1 MNPGAGQ
8 TVAAALIVG
17 SSLLAPAARAAAPAG
32 DEVSEVVVTAA
43 PYPVSIDSV
52 ATSVHILNRE
62 ALDLAPPTGLG
73 DLLSGLPGV
82 RSTFYGP
89 GASRPIIRGLSGPRV
104 LVLQNGVGLVDA
116 SALSPDHA
124 VASEPGE
131 ATRIEVLRGP
141 STLAYGG
148 SAIGGVV
155 NMIDDRVP
163 TSRAQRD
170 AEGRVSASYGT
181 ADDGYAL
188 NGGLK
193 MGKGP
198 FVIALDGVKRES
210 QDYRA
215 GGPAVSA
222 ALAASAGVPRDS
234 SRKVENSAV
243 ALQAFGAGLS
253 YVDDKGFVGASVK
266 RTETEYGVPYAAS
279 VAGPDDEGPVEI
291 RLRQTRVDV
300 RGERAVELGPF
311 DKVRASFGWANYHH
325 AEIGVDTGEIGT
337 RFLSKGGEGR
347 LELVQANRGGWQGAV
362 GLQGLARSYE
372 AIGDE
377 AFIPPSRIRE
387 AGAFILQ
394 RLDREGWGIE
404 GGLRLD
410 RRILRAGGLAT
421 RETSEAAEDAGID
434 WATAPGRRSFT
445 NLSASAAV
453 FVRPADKWFA
463 SLALT
468 HNSRAPTET
477 ELYADGPHAGTG
489 SYELGDPRLG
499 REKASAVEA
508 SLRFAGERL
517 HLEGHAYAVHY
528 DGFIEE
534 FPTGGTL
541 DELPVYRFVQTDA
554 DFVGFEVEGS
564 YKLWRDGART
574 LSAEAGADW
583 VRATSDVGRPP
594 RIPPYGLTGRL
605 VWDDARVDAHIEV
618 RRVGAQ
624 RRTAAY
630 ETPTDSYTQL
640 NARIAFKPLRGSSL
654 QLFVEG
660 RNLTNAEAREHT
672 SFLKD
677 IAPLPGR
684 GVRFGLAQ
692 NF

>member
-1 MNPGAGQ
+1 MW
-8 TVAAALIVG
+8 T
-17 SSLLAPAARAAAPAG
+17 
-32 DEVSEVVVTAA
+32 
-43 PYPVSIDSV
+43 
-52 ATSVHILNRE
+52 
-62 ALDLAPPTGLG
+62 
-73 DLLSGLPGV
+73 
-82 RSTFYGP
+82 
-89 GASRPIIRGLSGPRV
+89 

-116 SALSPDHA
+116 SSISPDHA

-163 TSRAQRD
+163 TSRATRD
-170 AEGRVSASYGT
+170 AEGRLSASYGT

-193 MGKGP
+193 MGWGP
-198 FVIALDGVKRES
+198 FVLALDAVKRES

-222 ALAASAGVPRDS
+222 ALAARAGVPRDDGHE
-234 SRKVENSAV
+234 VANSAV

-253 YVDDKGFVGASVK
+253 YVGDNGFLGASVK
-266 RTETEYGVPYAAS
+266 RTETDYGVPYAAS
-279 VAGPDDEGPVEI
+279 TAGADDEGPVEI

-300 RGERAVELGPF
+300 RGERALDLGPF
-311 DKVRASFGWANYHH
+311 NKLRASFGWANYHH
-325 AEIGVDTGEIGT
+325 AEVGAETGEIGT

-347 LELVQANRGGWQGAV
+347 LELVQADRGGWQGAV

-387 AGAFILQ
+387 AGAFLLQ
-394 RLDREGWGIE
+394 RLDREKWGIE
-404 GGLRLD
+404 AGVRLD
-410 RRILRAGGLAT
+410 RRTLRASGLAT
-421 RETSEAAEDAGID
+421 REGSEAAEDAGID
-434 WATAPGRRSFT
+434 WAAAPGRRSFT

-453 FVRPADKWFA
+453 FVRPAPKWFA

-468 HNSRAPTET
+468 HNGRAPTET

-489 SYELGDPRLG
+489 SFELGDPRLT
-499 REKASAVEA
+499 REKANSVEA

-517 HLEGHAYAVHY
+517 RVEGHAYAVRY

-534 FPTGGTL
+534 FPTGAL
-541 DELPVYRFVQTDA
+541 QDELPVYRFVQTDA

-564 YKLWRDGART
+564 YKLWRSGERA
-574 LSAEAGADW
+574 LSIEAGADW
-583 VRATSDVGRPP
+583 VRADSDVGRPP
-594 RIPPYGLTGRL
+594 RIPPYGVTSRL
-605 VWDDARVDAHIEV
+605 VWEDARLDAHLEV
-618 RRVGAQ
+618 RRIGGQ
-624 RRTAAY
+624 TRTAAY
-630 ETPTDSYTQL
+630 ETPTDGYTL
-640 NARIAFKPLRGSSL
+640 VNARLAFRPVMGSPL

-660 RNLTNAEAREHT
+660 RNLTDAEAREHV

-684 GVRFGLAQ
+684 SIRFGVSHS
-692 NF
+692 F